1 MRRHPVKGVSLRL
14 LAGVVAI
21 HLLRRRCTFPNE
33 PSEDMDH
40 LRVLRDKIAR
50 FREEIADIQEL
61 NSQFRRAIR
70 NGTAAQVV
78 HGRRQERL
86 QAIQHELIQ
95 LAHLGRGVVST
106 EKIDDEPQ
114 PLPRLHPVKKKRAA

>member
-1 MRRHPVKGVSLRL
+1 M
-14 LAGVVAI
+14 
-21 HLLRRRCTFPNE
+21 N
-33 PSEDMDH
+33 H

-50 FREEIADIQEL
+50 FREEIAAIQGL
-61 NSQFRRAIR
+61 NAQFRHAVQ
-70 NGTAAQVV
+70 NGTVAQVA

-95 LAHLGRGVVST
+95 LAGLGRRVVST
-106 EKIDDEPQ
+106 EQINEKPQ